1 MDLSDLVFEMQLAA
15 LQLNDFKVIS
25 RAMKESLRNFGFEG
39 FVTTLQVDFVGLFH
53 DMLQNRL
60 FLNPPCAEIKIS
72 AAIALIY
79 IKVPRGLRAK
89 YNVIIY

>member
-25 RAMKESLRNFGFEG
+25 RAMKESLSNFGFEG
-39 FVTTLQVDFVGLFH
+39 FVMTLQVDFVGLFH
-53 DMLQNRL
+53 DMRQNRL
-60 FLNPPCAEIKIS
+60 LPNPPCAEIKVS
-72 AAIALIY
+72 AAIVLIY
-79 IKVPRGLRAK
+79 IKVSRGLRAK

>member
-25 RAMKESLRNFGFEG
+25 RAMKESLSNFGFEG
-39 FVTTLQVDFVGLFH
+39 FVMTLQVDFVGLFP
-53 DMLQNRL
+53 DMRQNRL
-60 FLNPPCAEIKIS
+60 LLNPPCAEIKVS
-72 AAIALIY
+72 AAIVLIY
-79 IKVPRGLRAK
+79 IKVSRGLRAK